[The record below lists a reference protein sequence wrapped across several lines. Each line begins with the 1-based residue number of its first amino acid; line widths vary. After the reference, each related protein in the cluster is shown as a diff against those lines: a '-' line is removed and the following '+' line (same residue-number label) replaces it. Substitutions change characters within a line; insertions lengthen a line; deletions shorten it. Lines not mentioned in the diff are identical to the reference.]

1 MAAFYNAA
9 LQPESSKFNRGSV
22 SRETLI
28 AKANNVSRETRQLQ
42 EMNKRMNV

>member
-9 LQPESSKFNRGSV
+9 LQPESSKFKRGSV

-28 AKANNVSRETRQLQ
+28 AKANN
-42 EMNKRMNV
+42 RMFHVKQGGLKK